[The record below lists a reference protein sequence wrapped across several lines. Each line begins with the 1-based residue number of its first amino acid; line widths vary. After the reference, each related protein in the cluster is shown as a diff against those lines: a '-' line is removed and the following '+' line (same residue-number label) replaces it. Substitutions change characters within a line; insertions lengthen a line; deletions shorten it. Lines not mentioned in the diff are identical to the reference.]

1 MHEVKSVTIRCPVAL
16 VQAAEALLERRRQ
29 ERPYERVSIG
39 DVYRELLARGLE
51 AAAADAPT
59 R

>member
-1 MHEVKSVTIRCPVAL
+1 MILEVKSVTIRCPVAL
-16 VQAAEALLERRRQ
+16 VQAAEALLERRRI

-39 DVYRELLARGLE
+39 DVFRELLARGLE
-51 AAAADAPT
+51 ATAG

>member
-1 MHEVKSVTIRCPVAL
+1 MILEVKSVTIRCPVAL
-16 VQAAEALLERRRQ
+16 VQAAEALLERRRL

-51 AAAADAPT
+51 AAAADPA